1 MPYIFSTFSRTDVP
15 SGDLHFMLQVQEL
28 VDLPTRRTGLSAAIG
43 ELQLDSGLSE
53 SITCILVIV

>member
-1 MPYIFSTFSRTDVP
+1 
-15 SGDLHFMLQVQEL
+15 MLQVQEL

-53 SITCILVIV
+53 FVTCILVCIVAMCKAGPVPTLTK